1 VIWLSVVEVVVE
13 VLAKAVLGK
22 GRGGLAVCAPVEE
35 PWKLSDAENHD
46 EDDDASI
53 PDAPTKVA

>member
-1 VIWLSVVEVVVE
+1 MIWLGVVEVVVE
-13 VLAKAVLGK
+13 ALAKAVLGK
-22 GRGGLAVCAPVEE
+22 GGGDPAVCAPVEE
-35 PWKLSDAENHD
+35 PWELSGAENHA